1 MCIMVKTPNF
11 GIRLVSNSDST
22 TLGEQP
28 VKEVNFTEPHFSI
41 LIGRDDSHAFILN
54 VESSMM
60 CEHRDSP

>member
-1 MCIMVKTPNF
+1 MVKTPNF

-41 LIGRDDSHAFILN
+41 LIGRDNSHAFILN
-54 VESSMM
+54 VE
-60 CEHRDSP
+60 